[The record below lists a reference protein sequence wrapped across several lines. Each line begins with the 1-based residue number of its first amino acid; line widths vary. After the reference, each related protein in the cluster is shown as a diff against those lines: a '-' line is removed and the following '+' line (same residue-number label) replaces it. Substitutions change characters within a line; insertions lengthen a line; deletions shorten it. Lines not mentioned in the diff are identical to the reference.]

1 MKKSQTFM
9 KNAGAK
15 NNSRRQAF
23 TLVELLAVIAII
35 GVLAAMLL
43 PTAGAIKAAQLRKRA
58 QTELAKMESA
68 IKGYKDAYGFYPPGN
83 TGSLLENQLFYELI
97 GTTNTQTAANQ
108 PPIFQTLDGSSTV
121 TANDVTNAFYVGGF
135 VNCAKPN
142 ASEDAKP
149 ARSFLSD
156 LKPGQ
161 SADATVNGKTVRL
174 LVCTVEG
181 PPNSTGV
188 NPFRYNSANPTNN
201 PGTFDLWVDIL
212 VRGKTNR
219 ISNWSSQPQIVR

>member
-1 MKKSQTFM
+1 MKI
-9 KNAGAK
+9 AGAK

-23 TLVELLAVIAII
+23 TLIELLTVIAII
-35 GVLAAMLL
+35 GVLSAILL
-43 PTAGAIKAAQLRKRA
+43 PTVTAIKAAQFRKRA
-58 QTELAKMESA
+58 QTELAKMENA
-68 IKGYKDAYGFYPPGN
+68 IKGYKDAFGFYPPVN
-83 TGSLLENQLFYELI
+83 TNNLLENQLYYELI
-97 GTTNTQTAANQ
+97 GTTNTQTVAGQ

-121 TANDVTNAFYVGGF
+121 TAADVTAAFGTGGF
-135 VNCAKPN
+135 VNSTKPN

-149 ARSFLSD
+149 ARSFLTD

-161 SADATVNGKTVRL
+161 SADVSVNGRTVKL

-181 PPNSTGV
+181 PLNSTGV

-201 PGTFDLWVDIL
+201 PGSFDLWVDIM
-212 VRGKTNR
+212 VRGKSNR